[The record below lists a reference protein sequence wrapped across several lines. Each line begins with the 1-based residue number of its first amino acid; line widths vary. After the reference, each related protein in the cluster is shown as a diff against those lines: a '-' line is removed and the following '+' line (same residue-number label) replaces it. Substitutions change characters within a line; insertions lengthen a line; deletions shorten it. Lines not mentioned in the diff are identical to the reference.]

1 MPKNLRWKWIF
12 IFAVVLSCVFGIIGL
27 PKSKEELIA
36 NWNRNIRL
44 GLDLKGGSHIV
55 LQMQVQ
61 DAFKSEAD
69 AAIERLKE
77 VLRKENVDYVAM
89 DRNEPA
95 SIETAD
101 TIQISVKGVPTAKTS
116 DFRRVVNDATGQQWV
131 LSAENSTDYRLTL
144 RTESA
149 LKLRQDTLTQ
159 SISTIEKKV
168 NGLGVAEASVQ
179 QRGGS
184 SGAAEILVQLPGV
197 DDPAR
202 VKSILQTAAQLE
214 LGEVK
219 GGPFPSREA
228 AISQNGGVLPLGTR
242 IVRGSS
248 RSGGTADESWWLL
261 GRSPVV
267 TGRDVRDSQPQQ
279 SDASGHW
286 DTGFVLTQEAAKRF
300 ERFTAS
306 NIGNR
311 LAIVL
316 DNVVLSAPTIQSKI
330 SDQGRITGAGTR
342 EEAADLAL
350 NLRAGSLPAGVK
362 VIEERTVGPSLGADS
377 IRQGI
382 SAGVLGLA
390 LLIGALLVY
399 YRGAGFNAVLAL
411 LLNTIMTV
419 AALSYIDATW
429 TLPGIAGLVLSI
441 GMAVDSNVLIFERIK
456 EELRSGKT
464 VAAAISCGFERAWGT
479 IVDTHVTTVVA
490 SAFLFVFGTGPV
502 RGFAVTLVIGLIA
515 NVFTAVF
522 VSRAIFAVELWR
534 KPRMTQLSIGS
545 GRMELF
551 KNSNIDFLSKRT
563 VTIGLSL
570 LAILVSVMSLAIKGG
585 PKYGLDFR
593 GGTLMYVKF
602 APMPKLDDL
611 RKALSAKVKGEISL
625 QETQGTGEVIIGT
638 ELADEQSL
646 AQARQNVEET
656 LREKYASLDGKLDL
670 NNANQAAIENRLR
683 GALPSLSEQQLKD
696 TTARLLNYRD
706 RENGGIIRSLD
717 ELASVPGIDH
727 TALSAIK
734 QECGLGAFNLRSVEI
749 VGPRAGQELRH
760 QAVLATLCALAG
772 MLIYVAFRFKLV
784 SGAAAVIATIHDVVI
799 TLGLFSLT
807 GREIDLTVIAA
818 LLALIGY
825 SMNDK
830 IVVLDRVREN
840 LRANRRG
847 SFLDLVNQSINQTLS
862 RTILT
867 AGLTLLACL
876 ALYFLGGKVLNG
888 IAFAL
893 CAGIVVGTYS
903 SIFVASALL
912 VMWHQY
918 QERRQA
924 SGTGT
929 RPQAS
934 ASVAWDVPASPL
946 ARALRQKKQMGTK
959 AP

>member
-12 IFAVVLSCVFGIIGL
+12 ILAVVLSCVFGIIGL
-27 PKSKEELIA
+27 PKSKDELIA

-55 LQMQVQ
+55 LQMQLQ
-61 DAFKSEAD
+61 DAFKAEAD
-69 AAIERLKE
+69 AVMDRLKE
-77 VLRKENVDYVAM
+77 ALRKENVDYVSM
-89 DRNEPA
+89 DRNEPV

-101 TIQISVKGVPTAKTS
+101 TVQISIKGVPTAKTS
-116 DFRRVVNDATGQQWV
+116 DFRRSVNDTIGQQWA
-131 LSAENSTDYRLTL
+131 LTSETSTDYRLNL
-144 RTESA
+144 RREAA

-184 SGAAEILVQLPGV
+184 SGEAEILVQLPGV
-197 DDPAR
+197 DDPTR
-202 VKSILQTAAQLE
+202 VKGILQTAAQLE
-214 LGEVK
+214 LCEVK
-219 GGPFPSREA
+219 GGPFASREA
-228 AISQNGGVLPLGTR
+228 AFAQNGGVLPLGTK
-242 IVRGSS
+242 IVRGSP
-248 RSGGTADESWWLL
+248 RSSGTDETWWLL
-261 GRSPVV
+261 GRSPIV
-267 TGRDVRDSQPQQ
+267 TGRDVRDARPQQ
-279 SDASGHW
+279 SDASGRW

-300 ERFTAS
+300 GRFTES
-306 NIGNR
+306 SVGNR

-330 SDQGRITGAGTR
+330 SDQGRITGASSQ

-350 NLRAGSLPAGVK
+350 NLRAGSLPAGVR

-399 YRGAGFNAVLAL
+399 YRAAGFNAVLAL

-456 EELRSGKT
+456 EELRSGKA
-464 VAAAISCGFERAWGT
+464 VSAAISSGFERAWGT

-534 KPRMTQLSIGS
+534 RPRMTHLSIGT
-545 GRMELF
+545 GKMELF
-551 KNSNIDFLSKRT
+551 KDSNIDFLSKRS
-563 VTIGLSL
+563 VTISLSL
-570 LAILVSVMSLAIKGG
+570 LAILVSVASLAIHDG

-602 APMPKLDDL
+602 ASMPRLDEL
-611 RKALSAKVKGEISL
+611 RQALSAKVKGEISL
-625 QETQGTGEVIIGT
+625 QETRGTGEVIIGT

-646 AQARQNVEET
+646 AQARQNVQET
-656 LREKYASLDGKLDL
+656 LREKYANLGGKLDL
-670 NNANQAAIENRLR
+670 NNSSQAAIEDRLR
-683 GALPSLSEQQLKD
+683 GALPLFSEQRLKD
-696 TTARLLNYRD
+696 LAARLLNYRD
-706 RENGGIIRSLD
+706 HEKGGIILSLD
-717 ELASVPGIDH
+717 ELASIPAVDQ
-727 TALSAIK
+727 TTLSAIK
-734 QECGLGAFNLRSVEI
+734 KECGLGAFNLRSVEI

-760 QAVLATLCALAG
+760 QALLATLCALGG
-772 MLIYVAFRFKLV
+772 MLIYVAFRFKLI

-799 TLGLFSLT
+799 TLGLFSLM

-818 LLALIGY
+818 LLTLIGY

-840 LRANRRG
+840 MRANRRG
-847 SFLDLVNQSINQTLS
+847 SFLELVNQSINQTLS

-912 VMWHQY
+912 VMWHQF
-918 QERRQA
+918 QEKRKAPGLARRIEPKQDFPFDLP
-924 SGTGT
+924 
-929 RPQAS
+929 R
-934 ASVAWDVPASPL
+934 SPL
-946 ARALRQKKQMGTK
+946 ERAVRARQRRLR
-959 AP
+959 

>member
-1 MPKNLRWKWIF
+1 MSTNIRWKWAF
-12 IFAVVLSCVFGIIGL
+12 IVAVVLTCIFGIIGF
-27 PKSKEELIA
+27 PKSKQELIA
-36 NWNRNIRL
+36 NWNKNIRL

-61 DAFKSEAD
+61 DAFKAEAD
-69 AAIERLKE
+69 TTIEHLKE
-77 VLRKENVDYVAM
+77 VLRKESIDYSSI
-89 DRNEPA
+89 DRNEPN
-95 SIETAD
+95 SIETAN
-101 TIQISVKGVPTAKTS
+101 TIQITVRGVSAAKAG
-116 DFRRVVNDATGQQWV
+116 DFRRVVNDAAGQEWTLAAQ
-131 LSAENSTDYRLTL
+131 NSTDYSLSMRP
-144 RTESA
+144 EA
-149 LKLRQDTLTQ
+149 AVKLRQDTLTQ
-159 SISTIEKKV
+159 SMNTIEKKV

-184 SGAAEILVQLPGV
+184 SGDAEILVQLPGV

-202 VKSILQTAAQLE
+202 VKGILQTAAQLE
-214 LGEVK
+214 LCDVK
-219 GGPFPSREA
+219 GGPYQSREA
-228 AISQNGGVLPLGTR
+228 ALSQNGGVLPLGTR
-242 IVRGSS
+242 LVRGSA
-248 RSGGTADESWWLL
+248 RSGGGEETWWLL
-261 GRSPVV
+261 ARSPIV
-267 TGRDVRDSQPQQ
+267 TGRDVRDANAQQ

-286 DTGFVLTQEAAKRF
+286 DTGFILTQEAAKRF
-300 ERFTAS
+300 ERFTEA

-330 SDQGRITGAGTR
+330 SDQGRITGASSR
-342 EEAADLAL
+342 EDAADLAL
-350 NLRAGSLPAGVK
+350 NLRAGALPAGVK

-377 IRQGI
+377 IRKGI
-382 SAGVLGLA
+382 SAGVVGLA
-390 LLIGALLVY
+390 LLIGALLLY

-456 EELRSGKT
+456 EEMRSGKA
-464 VAAAISCGFERAWGT
+464 VPAAISSGFQRAWGT
-479 IVDTHVTTVVA
+479 IIDTHVTTVVA

-522 VSRAIFAVELWR
+522 VSRAIFDVELAR
-534 KPRMTQLSIGS
+534 KPRMTSLSIGS
-545 GRMELF
+545 GRTELF
-551 KNSNIDFLSKRT
+551 RDSQIDFLSKRYL
-563 VTIGLSL
+563 TIGLSV
-570 LAILVSVMSLAIKGG
+570 LAILIGVGSLIMKGG

-602 APMPKLDDL
+602 DQVPKLDDL
-611 RKALSAKVKGEISL
+611 RQALSAKVKGEVSL

-638 ELADEQSL
+638 ELADEQGL
-646 AQARQNVEET
+646 AQARQAVEDT
-656 LREKYASLDGKLDL
+656 LRDKYANLGGKLDL
-670 NNANQAAIENRLR
+670 NNTNQAALEERLR
-683 GALPSLSEQQLKD
+683 AALPAASDQQVKNLTGEILS
-696 TTARLLNYRD
+696 YRD
-706 RENGGIIRSLD
+706 RDKNGLITNLD
-717 ELASVPGIDH
+717 DLAKLPGIDQS
-727 TALSAIK
+727 ALAAIK
-734 QECGLGAFNLRSVEI
+734 QQAGLGGFNLRSVEI
-749 VGPRAGQELRH
+749 VGPRAGEELRH
-760 QAVLATLCALAG
+760 QAILATLCALGG
-772 MLIYVAFRFKLV
+772 MLIYVAFRFKLI

-818 LLALIGY
+818 LLTLIGY

-840 LRANRRG
+840 LRTNRRAP
-847 SFLDLVNQSINQTLS
+847 FLELVNQSINQTLS

-867 AGLTLLACL
+867 AGLTLVACL
-876 ALYFLGGKVLNG
+876 SLYFLGGKVLNG

-893 CAGIVVGTYS
+893 CAGIVIGTYS

-918 QERRQA
+918 QERRLAPAVGSRAQA
-924 SGTGT
+924 GVS
-929 RPQAS
+929 AS
-934 ASVAWDVPASPL
+934 ADVPDGQVATAVRERKTVKAK
-946 ARALRQKKQMGTK
+946 AR
-959 AP
+959 

>member
-1 MPKNLRWKWIF
+1 MQRNLRWKWAF
-12 IFAVVLSCVFGIIGL
+12 IIAVILCCGFGIIGF
-27 PKSKEELIA
+27 PKSKQELIA
-36 NWNRNIRL
+36 NWNKNIRL

-55 LQMQVQ
+55 LQMQIQ
-61 DAFKSEAD
+61 DAFKAEAD
-69 AAIERLKE
+69 AAMERLKE
-77 VLRKENVDYVAM
+77 LLQKESVEYASI

-101 TIQISVKGVPTAKTS
+101 TIQITIRGVPANKTA
-116 DFRRVVNDATGQQWV
+116 DFRRAVNDAAGQQWL
-131 LSAENSTDYRLTL
+131 LSAETSTDYRLSI
-144 RTESA
+144 RPEA
-149 LKLRQDTLTQ
+149 AVKLRQDTLAQ
-159 SISTIEKKV
+159 SMSTIEKKV

-179 QRGGS
+179 RRGGS
-184 SGAAEILVQLPGV
+184 SGETEILVQLPGV

-219 GGPFPSREA
+219 GGPFSSREA
-228 AISQNGGVLPLGTR
+228 AFSQHNGVLPLGTR
-242 IVRGSS
+242 LVRASS
-248 RSGGTADESWWLL
+248 RGGEEGWWLL
-261 GRSPVV
+261 ARSPIV
-267 TGRDVRDSQPQQ
+267 TGRDVRDARAQQ
-279 SDASGHW
+279 SDASGRW
-286 DTGFVLTQEAAKRF
+286 DTGFVLTQDAAKRF
-300 ERFTAS
+300 ERFTAA

-316 DNVVLSAPTIQSKI
+316 DNVVISAPTIQARI
-330 SDQGRITGAGTR
+330 SDQGRITGASSQ

-362 VIEERTVGPSLGADS
+362 ITEERTVGPSLGADS
-377 IRQGI
+377 IRKGI

-390 LLIGALLVY
+390 LIVGALLVY

-411 LLNTIMTV
+411 LLNTIITV

-456 EELRSGKT
+456 EEMRTGKA
-464 VAAAISCGFERAWGT
+464 VAAAIASGFERAWGT
-479 IVDTHVTTVVA
+479 IIDTHVTTVVA

-502 RGFAVTLVIGLIA
+502 RGFAVTLVIGLLA

-522 VSRAIFAVELWR
+522 VSRAIFEVELFR
-534 KPRMTQLSIGS
+534 KPQMSRLSIGTE
-545 GRMELF
+545 RLELF
-551 KNSNIDFLSKRT
+551 KDANVDFLSRRKL
-563 VTIGLSL
+563 TIALSA
-570 LAILVSVMSLAIKGG
+570 LAILVSITSLIVRGG

-602 APMPKLDDL
+602 QQAPKLDEL
-611 RKALSAKVKGEISL
+611 RQALSAKVNGEVSL
-625 QETQGTGEVIIGT
+625 QETRGTGEVIIGT
-638 ELADEQSL
+638 ELADEKSL
-646 AQARQNVEET
+646 AQVRQIVEDT
-656 LREKYASLDGKLDL
+656 LREKYASLGGKLDL
-670 NNANQAAIENRLR
+670 NNANQAALENLLR
-683 GALPSLSEQQLKD
+683 TGLPAKSDQDLKNLTQEILS
-696 TTARLLNYRD
+696 YRD
-706 RENGGIIRSLD
+706 REKNGLIGSLD
-717 ELASVPGIDH
+717 ELAKLPGIDQN
-727 TALSAIK
+727 AMNGIK
-734 QECGLGAFNLRSVEI
+734 QGAGLGNFNLRSVEM

-760 QAVLATLCALAG
+760 QAVLATLCALGG
-772 MLIYVAFRFKLV
+772 MLIYVAFRFKLI
-784 SGAAAVIATIHDVVI
+784 SGAAAVIATVHDVVI

-818 LLALIGY
+818 LLTLIGY

-840 LRANRRG
+840 LRAKRRG
-847 SFLDLVNQSINQTLS
+847 SFLELINQSINQTLS

-912 VMWHQY
+912 VLWYEYAESKWGALGMGS
-918 QERRQA
+918 RAR
-924 SGTGT
+924 STGT
-929 RPQAS
+929 PAREV
-934 ASVAWDVPASPL
+934 ASVPL
-946 ARALRQKKQMGTK
+946 AGAVPKKKRLETK
-959 AP
+959 AR